1 MYAAPVNYFTHIT
14 SINMKNIYFLFLLLF
29 SLPGFTTRTIASEKD
44 DSITLKAR
52 ETFYRREISDLG
64 NILTAENTWI
74 YDSLLHYLKIQK
86 KDIDFLTVSSEYG
99 ERLSNIGQYSQAYRI
114 YENGLLLI
122 NELPVYS

>member
-1 MYAAPVNYFTHIT
+1 MQHQYNYFTHVT
-14 SINMKNIYFLFLLLF
+14 SINMKNIYLLF
-29 SLPGFTTRTIASEKD
+29 ILLFFLPGFTTRTIASEKD

>member
-1 MYAAPVNYFTHIT
+1 
-14 SINMKNIYFLFLLLF
+14 MKNIYLLFLLLF

-86 KDIDFLTVSSEYG
+86 KTSIS
-99 ERLSNIGQYSQAYRI
+99 
-114 YENGLLLI
+114 
-122 NELPVYS
+122 